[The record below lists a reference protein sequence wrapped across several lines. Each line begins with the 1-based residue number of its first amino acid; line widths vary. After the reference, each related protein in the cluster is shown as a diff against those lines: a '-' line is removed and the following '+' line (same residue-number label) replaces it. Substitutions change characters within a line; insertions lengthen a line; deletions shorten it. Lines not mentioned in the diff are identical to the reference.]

1 MRRDDRDDDPFSD
14 VSDFFREIERMM
26 GGADSGFG
34 DDVHFRVDRMDDV
47 VRVVGDLPG
56 VEKEAIDVQCDGHDV
71 IVGAD
76 TDRYE
81 YRERIELPARVDEH
95 SAEAMFNNGV
105 LEITLDCVDGNSG
118 TGIHVD

>member
-34 DDVHFRVDRMDDV
+34 DDVHFRVDREDDL

-56 VEKEAIDVQCDGHDV
+56 LEKEVIDVQCDGHDL
-71 IVGAD
+71 IVSAE
-76 TDRYE
+76 TDRHE
-81 YRERIELPARVDEH
+81 YHERIDLPVRVDEH
-95 SAEAMFNNGV
+95 SAEATFNNGV
-105 LEITLDCVDGNSG
+105 LEIVLERAGAG
-118 TGIHVD
+118 TGIDLD